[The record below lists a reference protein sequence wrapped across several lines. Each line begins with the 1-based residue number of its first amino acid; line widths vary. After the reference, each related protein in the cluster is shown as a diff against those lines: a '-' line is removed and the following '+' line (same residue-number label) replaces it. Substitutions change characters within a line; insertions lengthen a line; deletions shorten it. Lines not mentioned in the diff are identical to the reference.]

1 MLSRDW
7 REFCPLKSNT
17 DVAEV
22 VLGDVDWENIEG
34 SVTGNRGVMKNR
46 CGEKK

>member
-7 REFCPLKSNT
+7 REFCPLKSNP

-22 VLGDVDWENIEG
+22 MLEDADWEKKGG
-34 SVTGNRGVMKNR
+34 SVTGNCDVMKNR
-46 CGEKK
+46 SR